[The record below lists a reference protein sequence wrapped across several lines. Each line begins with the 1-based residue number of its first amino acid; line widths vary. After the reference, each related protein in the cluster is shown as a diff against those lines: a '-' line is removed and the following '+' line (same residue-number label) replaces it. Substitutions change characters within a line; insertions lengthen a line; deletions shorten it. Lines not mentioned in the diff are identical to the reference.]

1 MIQKVLLLHP
11 GEMGTSIGSAL
22 ISNKHEVVWV
32 SQNRSNSTKN
42 RASENQFVDKLTL
55 MKAVAY
61 CDHIIAI
68 CPPTAAT
75 EVALSVKKIGF
86 EGIYIDANAI
96 SPSTASQIQEI
107 VGSRFVDGGIIG
119 PPAWKED
126 STRLYLSGKYSEE
139 VASWFRGSLVDAR
152 SIENSASALKMSYAA
167 YTKGSSALI
176 LSVRALAK
184 KYGIEEALLEEW
196 KISQP
201 GLKERSEFTAS
212 GTAGKAWRFEGEM
225 LEIAKTFLDAE
236 LPDGFHK
243 ASSEIYKRMA
253 DFKDSEEKVMI
264 ERVIKKILN

>member
-32 SQNRSNSTKN
+32 SQKRSNSTKN

-96 SPSTASQIQEI
+96 SPSTALQIQEI

-139 VASWFRGSLVDAR
+139 VANWFRGSKVDAR

-176 LSVRALAK
+176 LSIRALAK
-184 KYGIEEALLEEW
+184 KYGI
-196 KISQP
+196 
-201 GLKERSEFTAS
+201 
-212 GTAGKAWRFEGEM
+212 
-225 LEIAKTFLDAE
+225 
-236 LPDGFHK
+236 DGFCFYH
-243 ASSEIYKRMA
+243 YW
-253 DFKDSEEKVMI
+253 FGLV
-264 ERVIKKILN
+264 VQKKNQRIVLKLLVGKQLLMTVVNV